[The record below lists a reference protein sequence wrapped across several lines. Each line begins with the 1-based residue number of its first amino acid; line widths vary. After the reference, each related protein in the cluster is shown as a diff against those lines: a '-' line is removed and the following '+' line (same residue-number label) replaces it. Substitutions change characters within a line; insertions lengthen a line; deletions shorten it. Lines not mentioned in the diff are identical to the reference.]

1 MEHGAAV
8 EGIAAIAAQL
18 EHSALGAAM
27 RESLFLYPLMNL
39 LHIFGLILLV
49 GAIGLLD
56 LRVLGWA
63 RDLPLKLCSY
73 YLTPIA
79 LIGLGMM
86 LGSGFLIFSADAG
99 PLSASTI
106 FRVKLLVI
114 VAALVNAGLFRL
126 AWSRRLGHWND
137 NAPPVARAQAG
148 LSLLLWFSAATAG
161 RLIGY
166 G

>member
-1 MEHGAAV
+1 MEHGAAP

-56 LRVLGWA
+56 LRILGWA
-63 RDLPLKLCSY
+63 RGLPLKLCSH

-79 LIGLGMM
+79 LIGLATM

-106 FRVKLLVI
+106 FRVKIVVI
-114 VAALVNAGLFRL
+114 AAALTNAVLFRL
-126 AWSRRLGHWND
+126 AWSRRLADWD
-137 NAPPVARAQAG
+137 SAAPLIGRAQAA

>member
-1 MEHGAAV
+1 MEHGAAL

-39 LHIFGLILLV
+39 FHIFGLILLV

-56 LRVLGWA
+56 LRILGLA
-63 RDLPLKLCSY
+63 RGLPLKLCSY

-79 LIGLGMM
+79 LVGLAMM
-86 LGSGFLIFSADAG
+86 LGSGFLMFSADAG

-106 FRVKLLVI
+106 FRVKLLI
-114 VAALVNAGLFRL
+114 IAAALVNAALFRL
-126 AWSRRLGHWND
+126 AWSRRLGQWD
-137 NAPPVARAQAG
+137 SSSPPVGRAQAG

>member
-1 MEHGAAV
+1 MEHDAAPEGFAAV
-8 EGIAAIAAQL
+8 AAVL

-56 LRVLGWA
+56 LRILGLA
-63 RDLPLKLCSY
+63 RELPLELCSR

-79 LIGLGMM
+79 LAGLAIM
-86 LGSGFLIFSADAG
+86 LASGFLIFSADAG
-99 PLSASTI
+99 PLSGSTI
-106 FRVKLLVI
+106 FRAKLLII
-114 VAALVNAGLFRL
+114 VAALTNAALFRL
-126 AWSRRLGHWND
+126 AWSRHLAHWD
-137 NAPPVARAQAG
+137 NAAPAIGRAQAT
-148 LSLLLWFSAATAG
+148 LSLLLWFSAASAG

>member
-1 MEHGAAV
+1 MEHAAAP
-8 EGIAAIAAQL
+8 GWFGAIALAL

-56 LRVLGWA
+56 LRILGFG
-63 RDLPLKLCSY
+63 RPLPLVLCSR

-79 LIGLGMM
+79 VAGLCLM

-99 PLSASTI
+99 PLSGSKI
-106 FRVKLLVI
+106 FQVKLLI
-114 VAALVNAGLFRL
+114 VAAALANAILFRI
-126 AWSRRLGHWND
+126 AWSRRLPDWDLGG
-137 NAPPVARAQAG
+137 PLIGRLQAAG
-148 LSLLLWFSAATAG
+148 SLLMWFAAATAG